1 MCLID
6 LHIQHTIMT
15 MHSVLFSK
23 TSASMCNLRD
33 QTSIHVENNCCRI
46 FSGLV
51 INKLLFI
58 VYVLNSRAFVYKFS
72 IALSKAA
79 HLD

>member
-1 MCLID
+1 MWKI
-6 LHIQHTIMT
+6 T
-15 MHSVLFSK
+15 
-23 TSASMCNLRD
+23 A
-33 QTSIHVENNCCRI
+33 VEF

-58 VYVLNSRAFVYKFS
+58 VYMLNSGAFVYKFS